1 MMSSYVSV
9 DRSHYSESML
19 SDELDSKPEVL
30 LSETITVILLIILMV
45 ICVIH
50 RAYNYIFACDLRKCT
65 YETDLGKTGKISI
78 SIQLLAKLI

>member
-30 LSETITVILLIILMV
+30 LSETITDIILLIILMV

-50 RAYNYIFACDLRKCT
+50 RA
-65 YETDLGKTGKISI
+65 
-78 SIQLLAKLI
+78 